1 MSESIPV
8 KEISEMLDSVS
19 DKVPKL
25 IKGLMGSLYSAESG
39 RNMGQAVGNFY
50 KEIVEAGIPKEDAL
64 KMSKDY
70 MLSLKDIAANM
81 GKSSDNG

>member
-39 RNMGQAVGNFY
+39 SNMGQAVGNFY

-81 GKSSDNG
+81 GKSSENG